1 VAFQCR
7 PDFRFVSESG
17 IGCIREQ
24 LRSLTGSDRAT
35 KRHGAGL
42 AAVRHDGV
50 ASFLHENGRMPQT
63 VTSNTHH
70 PLESG

>member
-1 VAFQCR
+1 
-7 PDFRFVSESG
+7 VSLHSRAGSLPQKHSG
-17 IGCIREQ
+17 
-24 LRSLTGSDRAT
+24 AT

-42 AAVRHDGV
+42 AASRHDGV
-50 ASFLHENGRMPQT
+50 ASFLHENSYVQKT

>member
-1 VAFQCR
+1 L
-7 PDFRFVSESG
+7 SG
-17 IGCIREQ
+17 GAR
-24 LRSLTGSDRAT
+24 GHAT

-42 AAVRHDGV
+42 AAARHDGV
-50 ASFLHENGRMPQT
+50 ASFLHENRYVQKT